1 VVRQRAQALAA
12 RKARLGQE
20 LARLL
25 LAPLIVGLGGGDPN
39 EALVWRDQ
47 SLAAP
52 LAAPGPRETFCARA

>member
-1 VVRQRAQALAA
+1 VGLPGNPTSALVT
-12 RKARLGQE
+12 
-20 LARLL
+20 ARLL